1 MLTKTKMYLEEKI
14 IRALCLFFL
23 SVEKI
28 LVIKKKRKG
37 MKKVL
42 VILVVIFSTIAS
54 ASALELYEYGVYYKL
69 NNERTFNS
77 LNKYL
82 QLNDC
87 QQRNLKTEFL
97 LTSERIKKAV
107 ETGNEKAASDAME
120 ANLNSLK
127 EILSEE
133 QYSMFVT
140 ALNTTIEN
148 SRTMDYLA
156 AQ

>member
-1 MLTKTKMYLEEKI
+1 
-14 IRALCLFFL
+14 
-23 SVEKI
+23 
-28 LVIKKKRKG
+28 

-42 VILVVIFSTIAS
+42 VILVVIFSTMAS

-120 ANLNSLK
+120 ANLSSLK
-127 EILSEE
+127 EILSAE

>member
-1 MLTKTKMYLEEKI
+1 MYLEEKI

-28 LVIKKKRKG
+28 LVIKKKKRKG

-42 VILVVIFSTIAS
+42 VILVVIFSTMAS

-120 ANLNSLK
+120 ANLSSLK